1 VAGSRG
7 NWNLGSTVA
16 TGTGRFSPCLWR
28 IGKRRGDIRSFRLFV
43 IVIGLLIT
51 NMAVRAETASRPALA
66 PEFERARAYYAARLY
81 ARATK
86 KNGIQWFRYP
96 NGSELNGLPGWVYS
110 AHDQYQKAA
119 PCLKRFECSRPA
131 LPQSHTILLA
141 NLNQLPAGSAV
152 EIKLRAAAEQA
163 PKDFDANRK
172 LGEFYL
178 SQGRLRD
185 AIPYLERAQLSKPS
199 SYENGYNL
207 GLAYLQVGNYPG
219 ASRQIEALLKLH
231 ETAELHSLLG
241 DAEDKAGDPAKA
253 AQEYSRAAQ
262 MNPSEDNLI
271 NLGIEFAR
279 YHALDLAEKVFVGAA
294 ERYPRSARIQV
305 GLGYCNY
312 LREKYDK
319 ARTALIRAAE
329 LAPSNGNVYLALAN
343 AYTSAPEMHGDG
355 ITELMRKWV
364 RLRPNDPRAS
374 YYCALSLRKEAH
386 DLGRQVDADELESL
400 LKTAIRLEPKMAGA
414 YLQLGILRFEAH
426 KYTEAIRMYEEAIRL
441 QPDLGEAHYRLGQA
455 LARAGERARAQQE
468 SELYGRLRKKEDQ
481 ERAKKDAEMLQLI
494 YQDETGQDGGPS
506 GDSTK

>member
-1 VAGSRG
+1 V
-7 NWNLGSTVA
+7 TV
-16 TGTGRFSPCLWR
+16 SC
-28 IGKRRGDIRSFRLFV
+28 
-43 IVIGLLIT
+43 LLIT
-51 NMAVRAETASRPALA
+51 NLAVRAETASRPALA
-66 PEFERARAYYAARLY
+66 PEFGRTQAYYAARLY
-81 ARATK
+81 ARTSK
-86 KNGIQWFRYP
+86 KNEIRWFRYP
-96 NGSELNGLPGWVYS
+96 NGSELNGLPGRVYS
-110 AHDQYQKAA
+110 AQVRHQKAA
-119 PCLKRFECSRPA
+119 SCLKRLECSRPA

-141 NLNQLPAGSAV
+141 NLNQLPAGSDA
-152 EIKLRAAAEQA
+152 ERELRAAAEQA
-163 PKDFDANRK
+163 PRDFDANRNM
-172 LGEFYL
+172 GEFYL
-178 SQGRLRD
+178 RQGRLHD
-185 AIPYLERAQLSKPS
+185 AIPYLERAQLSNPS

-207 GLAYLQVGNYPG
+207 ALAYQQVGNYPG
-219 ASRQIEALLKLH
+219 ASRQIEALLKIR

-241 DAEDKAGDPAKA
+241 DVEDKAGNPAKA

-294 ERYPRSARIQV
+294 KRYPRSARIQV

-312 LREKYDK
+312 LREKYEK
-319 ARTALIRAAE
+319 ARIALIRAAE

-343 AYTSAPEMHGDG
+343 AYTSAPEMRGDG
-355 ITELMRKWV
+355 IAKLMRKWV
-364 RLRPNDPRAS
+364 RLRPNDARAS

-386 DLGRQVDADELESL
+386 DLGRQVDPDELESL

-426 KYTEAIRMYEEAIRL
+426 KYTEAIRIYEEAIRL
-441 QPDLGEAHYRLGQA
+441 QPHLGEAHYRLGQA

-481 ERAKKDAEMLQLI
+481 ERAKKDSEMLQLI
-494 YQDETGQDGGPS
+494 YPEETGQDVGPS